1 MLCVKSVFLLVSENV
16 EFFAP
21 SPGTVTLNVST
32 STACVNIATAGLNG
46 VVEVDKMFTVRLEAV
61 EPSGITLSPSISQVT
76 IEERD
81 CKLMFC
87 MHTCMHSVKAV
98 ESAVHLKMNEHRK

>member
-21 SPGTVTLNVST
+21 SPDTVTLDANT
-32 STACVNIATAGLNG
+32 STVRVEIATADLNG

-61 EPSGITLSPSISQVT
+61 DPSGITVSPSTSQVT
-76 IEERD
+76 IEEGD

-87 MHTCMHSVKAV
+87 MHA
-98 ESAVHLKMNEHRK
+98 